1 MSSIP
6 MSIAISFIARW
17 QRSPKPGRDIQI
29 ELKCKRRQT
38 YVTFRSQLNV
48 IHVPPPPIPPPLQ
61 FVARALYIFIP
72 LSAKV
77 CWRWEI
83 FERRWATIA
92 IKRGCPFNFI
102 SHEHKTKANNKQT
115 KKKRQQTRIG
125 NLVFLETPKCHF
137 AYFGGHSGQQF
148 LNNLK

>member
-38 YVTFRSQLNV
+38 YDTFRSQLNV
-48 IHVPPPPIPPPLQ
+48 IHVSFPPPHSSP
-61 FVARALYIFIP
+61 FRALYIFIP
-72 LSAKV
+72 LSAKA

-83 FERRWATIA
+83 FERRWTTIA

-115 KKKRQQTRIG
+115 KKKCQQRRIG
-125 NLVFLETPKCHF
+125 NLVNLETLKCHF
-137 AYFGGHSGQQF
+137 VYFGGHSGQQF

>member
-1 MSSIP
+1 

-29 ELKCKRRQT
+29 ELKCKRRRQT
-38 YVTFRSQLNV
+38 YDTFRSQLNV
-48 IHVPPPPIPPPLQ
+48 IHVSPPPLPIPPPLQ

-72 LSAKV
+72 LSAKA

-125 NLVFLETPKCHF
+125 NLVNLETLKCHF
-137 AYFGGHSGQQF
+137 VYFGGHSGQQF

>member
-6 MSIAISFIARW
+6 MSIAISLIARW

-29 ELKCKRRQT
+29 ELKCKRRRQT

-48 IHVPPPPIPPPLQ
+48 IHVPPIPPPLQ
-61 FVARALYIFIP
+61 FVARALYILIP

-125 NLVFLETPKCHF
+125 NLVNLETPKCHF
-137 AYFGGHSGQQF
+137 VYFGGHSGQQF